1 MITLRLMMV
10 GQIGFFQAYDM
21 FDQLQRLNRVK
32 SLRTIQLNV
41 GHSMDYYLG
50 LSEHVSYSL
59 LLLFTF
65 YTPQN
70 HPFPSNLPLHS
81 IVTDHIVKV
90 NIPSSESKSRLWTLV
105 IENVDV
111 SPIFQVLAPSM
122 LDVVGQIIEYYM
134 RQSSVSKVKKDLSEG
149 KLDYSLLLL
158 LLCCNEHVVSN
169 VILRF
174 DVIQTL
180 FKMCTVSRE
189 KNETVFLFEYPPIRH
204 QLMMFTQRAFIDS
217 VSFRDVARASL
228 LQLHVNKIMILL
240 LRSSTVREYFNHDL

>member
-1 MITLRLMMV
+1 MDSLDINVIMSSFSFYHPVREDCLLEHNRNDMRTVQNTVTTIPNSLAMSGVVLDTFMPTSDEKHKNEGNLSIEVFMITLRLMMV

-90 NIPSSESKSRLWTLV
+90 NIPSSESKSL
-105 IENVDV
+105 
-111 SPIFQVLAPSM
+111 S
-122 LDVVGQIIEYYM
+122 LD
-134 RQSSVSKVKKDLSEG
+134 
-149 KLDYSLLLL
+149 
-158 LLCCNEHVVSN
+158 
-169 VILRF
+169 
-174 DVIQTL
+174 
-180 FKMCTVSRE
+180 SR
-189 KNETVFLFEYPPIRH
+189 H
-204 QLMMFTQRAFIDS
+204 
-217 VSFRDVARASL
+217 
-228 LQLHVNKIMILL
+228 
-240 LRSSTVREYFNHDL
+240 